1 MNQLSHR
8 PAHKRRQ
15 QGFSLIEVLVATLV
29 VALGVLTMIVMQ
41 VNITKVTKTSEVR
54 AMGAL
59 LVGDIADRMRANRLG
74 FLANAYQTNETLD
87 TPQSF
92 TDCAKEDAHC
102 DEQQMAS
109 QDLSDWLTNL
119 RFALPNGTA
128 RIAAVNTNADVNG
141 VDLWLIWTDPED
153 QSTAATPDTSP
164 SGCPKSLKI
173 SVSKALVRCMYF
185 RINI

>member
-1 MNQLSHR
+1 M
-8 PAHKRRQ
+8 
-15 QGFSLIEVLVATLV
+15 IEVLVAALV
-29 VALGVLTMIVMQ
+29 VALGILTMVVMQ
-41 VNITKVTKTSEVR
+41 INVTKATKTSEVR

-74 FLANAYQTNETLD
+74 FLANAYQITETLD
-87 TPQSF
+87 EPPTF
-92 TDCAKEDAHC
+92 TECARAEANC
-102 DEQQMAS
+102 NEQQMAS

-128 RIAAVNTNADVNG
+128 RITAANTTGNVNG

-153 QSTAATPDTSP
+153 QSTASTPNTSP
-164 SGCPKSLKI
+164 SSCPQSLKV
-173 SVSKALVRCMYF
+173 SASKALIRCMYF